1 MATLTIKIESND
13 LAREV
18 LTHLG
23 YMPEDDIPDL
33 ISDADSTEEPQPAL
47 VEEEEV
53 TSKLDDLH
61 ITTKREVFYFLRT
74 KGKTLAEACKNDPE
88 LDDFFAS
95 FTVTPEKRIDGDL
108 EPAGGKN
115 IGTDLDEVQDTFD
128 VQNACYVEASK
139 EREVLMKNED
149 EIRENAMAIK
159 DEMARFQYLIGMTD
173 CESRI
178 KRDAALKLVFEFLAN
193 RDLDPTLIAEL
204 SAKNVK
210 FLHKLYEHKETQF
223 LLMFKKENGV

>member
-1 MATLTIKIESND
+1 MATFTIKIDSND
-13 LAREV
+13 IAREV
-18 LTHLG
+18 LTYMG
-23 YMPEDDIPDL
+23 YIPEDDIPDL
-33 ISDADSTEEPQPAL
+33 VSVTDSTEEPQPAL

-53 TSKLDDLH
+53 TSAPEKYIVTNQDVFDFLQSKGNTL
-61 ITTKREVFYFLRT
+61 KEV
-74 KGKTLAEACKNDPE
+74 CKNDPE
-88 LDDFFAS
+88 IGDFFAKFKTS
-95 FTVTPEKRIDGDL
+95 PEKRIETDL
-108 EPAGGKN
+108 EPAGGKS
-115 IGTDLDEVQDTFD
+115 IGTDLDYEQETFD
-128 VQNACYVEASK
+128 VRNACYVEASK

-173 CESRI
+173 CEYRI